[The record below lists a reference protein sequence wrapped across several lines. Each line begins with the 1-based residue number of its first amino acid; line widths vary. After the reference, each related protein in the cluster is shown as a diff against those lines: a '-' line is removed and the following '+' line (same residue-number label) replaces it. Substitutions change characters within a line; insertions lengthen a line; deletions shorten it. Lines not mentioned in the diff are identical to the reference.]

1 MRGMAHA
8 GFCPPPRSL
17 SNQRAS
23 WIAPRARTH
32 AHTFTQAPCVDNAR
46 EFRHSVP
53 ASPTIRML
61 VCMPCGGNNSGWR
74 VRATGQWPGLVRLP
88 RGGVGRGPGR
98 ANDAPSQLRIGSSM
112 QPRPRAAGKSRGCD
126 EPRPPI
132 GHAKRSVVAR
142 VRGRAGSSP
151 ARVPLRG
158 WGASRQLARNRFGG
172 RLACLEVPSWVMPRA

>member
-32 AHTFTQAPCVDNAR
+32 AHTYTQAPCVDNAR

-98 ANDAPSQLRIGSSM
+98 ATPHHNSKTNVSTGTMGVQGPPGYPGGGFCALELV
-112 QPRPRAAGKSRGCD
+112 GKTVQTTPD
-126 EPRPPI
+126 I
-132 GHAKRSVVAR
+132 WV
-142 VRGRAGSSP
+142 
-151 ARVPLRG
+151 
-158 WGASRQLARNRFGG
+158 FG
-172 RLACLEVPSWVMPRA
+172 